1 MSVCAR
7 ACACVCARVRACVR
21 KPLGAAR
28 PAGEGRE
35 SAAGAPAGAGGSSPL
50 PRRRPRRATGPRQPQ
65 GLRGARPFPSGKSGV
80 LGAAGTCVPGRPLQR
95 HPGVR
100 ARWGPPGFRGEKE
113 AGCAPRS
120 SRRCVAGA
128 SAGSLRAGCPGGVC
142 LPDSGS
148 MNPSPLLREPVTG
161 CKWIP
166 SNPRGPAQARR
177 PRRRGSGPLRSHP
190 GCQQASQPPRGNLR
204 RGQGWP
210 GTWREL
216 RGCNQRLAGAVSTCR
231 ERWPP
236 SVTSK
241 S

>member
-1 MSVCAR
+1 MCAR
-7 ACACVCARVRACVR
+7 ACACKQTPWC
-21 KPLGAAR
+21 
-28 PAGEGRE
+28 
-35 SAAGAPAGAGGSSPL
+35 GAPGGGGVGERGGRPGWRRRVLASAPTPATESRRAEAAPGPPRSTAL
-50 PRRRPRRATGPRQPQ
+50 PIGEVRSPRRGGDLRPGTTSPETPRLASRRGG
-65 GLRGARPFPSGKSGV
+65 GLRGSQGRRKR
-80 LGAAGTCVPGRPLQR
+80 AAPP
-95 HPGVR
+95 R
-100 ARWGPPGFRGEKE
+100 AW
-113 AGCAPRS
+113 
-120 SRRCVAGA
+120 RRCVGGA

-161 CKWIP
+161 CKCIP

-190 GCQQASQPPRGNLR
+190 GCQQASQLPRGNLR

-216 RGCNQRLAGAVSTCR
+216 RGSNQRLAGAVSTCR
-231 ERWPP
+231 ERRPP